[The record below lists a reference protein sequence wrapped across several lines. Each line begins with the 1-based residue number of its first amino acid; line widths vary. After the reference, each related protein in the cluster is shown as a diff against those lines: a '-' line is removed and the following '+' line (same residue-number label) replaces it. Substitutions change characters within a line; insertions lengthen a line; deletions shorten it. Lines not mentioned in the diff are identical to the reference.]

1 MDNPFTNTET
11 AALQAQ
17 AFPCGMPCGEMS
29 VCGRRRRAAFEAL
42 GVCGHLS
49 DQLTTYGF
57 EAILPLMETAYAAG
71 HQAGRAEI
79 AKQLI
84 HPGTRWAA

>member
-1 MDNPFTNTET
+1 MDNPFTTK
-11 AALQAQ
+11 QRPQPQ

-29 VCGRRRRAAFEAL
+29 VCGRRRAAFEAL